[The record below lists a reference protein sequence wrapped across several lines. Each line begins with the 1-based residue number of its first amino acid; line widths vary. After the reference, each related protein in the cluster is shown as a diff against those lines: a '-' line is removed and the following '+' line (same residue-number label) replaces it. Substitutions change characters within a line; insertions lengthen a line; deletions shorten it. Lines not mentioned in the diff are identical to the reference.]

1 VNKSLL
7 EADVTPVE
15 QGKHMNR
22 KEPDHLNLL
31 FDMGE
36 LASIITSGSDIE
48 AFLTGATELVAKHLQ
63 AHVCSIYLFDSRSK
77 ELVLKATRGLKPEA
91 VDRIRMLPGEGLVGQ
106 CFSQDRVLRVGNART
121 SPGFKYFDNAGEEPF
136 NSFLCVPI
144 RRGVVK
150 IGVLVVQQR
159 EMDHFTLLDERA
171 LRTAAT
177 QLAGAIENAR
187 LLMALASE
195 PADPDED
202 ETIAKTFPAFI
213 KGKSDGYGSA
223 FGTIRPSRRKR
234 KAILFEADP
243 SNVTYS
249 LGDFQTAL
257 EKTIDELKALQDK
270 FAASLPESESLIF
283 TAHFMML
290 KDKNFTGKMKTLIE
304 QGLSPVAAIQQVALK
319 YIKVF
324 SDNPNAYMQEKAV
337 DVEDLGIRLLS
348 HLKAVHTPKAADRGT
363 IFVTQDIY
371 PSDMMKL
378 TADGIR
384 GIVLVGGGVTS
395 HVTILARSLSI
406 PLIIADDPVF
416 LDLPDT
422 TRLLLDAG
430 QGNIY
435 INPDDNT
442 LSIFKAKQEAE
453 SRAKAREMQPATY
466 TLDNRRIRLLANIN
480 LLSEIRLARK
490 LKAEGIG
497 LYRTEF
503 PFLIRGGFPSE
514 DEQYFIYKGLFD
526 KTEPGTVTT
535 VRTLDAGGEKVIK
548 HTDFIQEA
556 NPALGL
562 RSIRFSLK
570 YRQIFQAQIKAILRA
585 AHGREKVRLMF
596 PLISSIDEFVAAK
609 QVMAQCIRQME
620 QEGVPHKNDPEVGMM
635 IELPSVLA
643 TIDEFAQLAD
653 FFAIGT
659 NDFIQYMLGAD
670 RGNKLVA
677 EYYIPYHPAVNRGI
691 ATIATAAA
699 GHGIDVSVCGEMAH
713 DPDHIPFL
721 IGVGI
726 TTLSVDPKF
735 LPRVQAT
742 VMETSFSRAKAY
754 AQRLLE
760 QTRVKDAAEVLKT
773 GPGK

>member
-1 VNKSLL
+1 M
-7 EADVTPVE
+7 TPVE

>member
-1 VNKSLL
+1 L

>member
-1 VNKSLL
+1 
-7 EADVTPVE
+7 
-15 QGKHMNR
+15 MNR

-48 AFLTGATELVAKHLQ
+48 AFLTGAGELVAKHLQ
-63 AHVCSIYLFDSRSK
+63 AHVCSIYLFNSRSK

-91 VDRIRMLPGEGLVGQ
+91 VDRVRMLPGEGLVGQ
-106 CFSQDRVLRVGNART
+106 CFSQDQVLRVGNART

-144 RRGVVK
+144 RRGVEK
-150 IGVLVVQQR
+150 IGVLVVQHR
-159 EMDHFTLLDERA
+159 EIDHFTLLDERA

-187 LLMALASE
+187 LLMALAPESTDVNID
-195 PADPDED
+195 AD
-202 ETIAKTFPAFI
+202 TISKKFPAFI
-213 KGKSDGYGSA
+213 KGKSDGYGLAS
-223 FGTIRPSRRKR
+223 GTIRPSRRKR
-234 KAILFEADP
+234 KTILFEADT
-243 SNVTYS
+243 SDITYS
-249 LGDFQTAL
+249 LADFQTAV
-257 EKTIDELKALQDK
+257 EKTTDELKTLQDK

-304 QGLSPVAAIQQVALK
+304 QGTSPVAAIQQVTLK

-348 HLKAVHTPKAADRGT
+348 HLKAVHTPKTPDRGT

-384 GIVLVGGGVTS
+384 GIVLVSGGITS

-422 TRLLLDAG
+422 TRLLLDSG

-442 LSIFKAKQEAE
+442 LDMFKGKQEAE
-453 SRAKAREMQPATY
+453 KRAKAREMLPATY

-480 LLSEIRLARK
+480 LLSEIHLARE

-503 PFLIRGGFPSE
+503 PFLIRSGFPSE
-514 DEQYFIYKGLFD
+514 DEQYLIYKGLFD
-526 KTEPGTVTT
+526 KTEPGSVTT
-535 VRTLDAGGEKVIK
+535 VRTLDAGGDKVIK

-570 YRQIFQAQIKAILRA
+570 YRQIFQTQIRAILRA

-596 PLISSIDEFVAAK
+596 PLISSIDEFLAAK
-609 QVMAQCIRQME
+609 QVMAQCIRQMA
-620 QEGVPHKNDPEVGMM
+620 QEDVAHKSDPEVGIM

-643 TIDEFAQLAD
+643 TIDEFAQLTD
-653 FFAIGT
+653 FFSIGT

-677 EYYIPYHPAVNRGI
+677 EHYIPYHPAVNRGI
-691 ATIATAAA
+691 AKVATAALA
-699 GHGIDVSVCGEMAH
+699 HGIDVSVCGEMAH
-713 DPDHIPFL
+713 DPEHIPFL
-721 IGVGI
+721 LGVGI

-735 LPRVQAT
+735 LPNVQAT
-742 VMETSFSRAKAY
+742 VMETSFSRANAY
-754 AQRLLE
+754 AHRLLA
-760 QTRVKDAAEVLKT
+760 QTRVKDAAAVLKA

>member
-1 VNKSLL
+1 M
-7 EADVTPVE
+7 E
-15 QGKHMNR
+15 QLKESINR

-48 AFLTGATELVAKHLQ
+48 AFLTGATELVAKHLK

-77 ELVLKATRGLKPEA
+77 ALVLRATRGLKPEA
-91 VDRIRMLPGEGLVGQ
+91 VNRVRMLPGEGLVGQ
-106 CFSQDRVLRVGNART
+106 CFSQDRILRVGNART

-159 EMDHFTLLDERA
+159 QMDHFTLLDERA

-195 PADPDED
+195 SDTPGDDPDI
-202 ETIAKTFPAFI
+202 TSNKFPAFI
-213 KGKSDGYGSA
+213 KGKSNGSGMA
-223 FGTIRPSRRKR
+223 IGTIRPSRRRR
-234 KAILFEADP
+234 KAILLEEDT
-243 SNVTYS
+243 SNITYS
-249 LGDFQTAL
+249 LADFQTAV
-257 EKTIDELKALQDK
+257 EKTIDELKDLQDK

-290 KDKNFTGKMKTLIE
+290 KDKNFTGKMKSLVE
-304 QGLSPVAAIQQVALK
+304 QGLSPVAAIQQVTQK

-324 SDNPNAYMQEKAV
+324 SDSPHAYMQEKAV

-348 HLKAVHTPKAADRGT
+348 HLKTVHAPRAVDRGT

-371 PSDMMKL
+371 PSDMLKL

-384 GIVLVGGGVTS
+384 GIVLVSGGVTS
-395 HVTILARSLSI
+395 HVAILARSLSI

-442 LSIFKAKQEAE
+442 LSIFKANQEVE
-453 SRAKAREMQPATY
+453 NRAKARQMKPVTY

-480 LLSEIRLARK
+480 LLSEIDMARE

-503 PFLIRGGFPSE
+503 PFLIRSGFPSE
-514 DEQYFIYKGLFD
+514 DEQYLIYKGLFD

-548 HTDFIQEA
+548 HADFIQEA

-570 YRQIFQAQIKAILRA
+570 YRQIFQTQIKAILRA

-596 PLISSIDEFVAAK
+596 PLICSIDEFLEAK
-609 QVMAQCIRQME
+609 QIVAQCVRQME
-620 QEGVPHKNDPEVGMM
+620 IEGVSHKNDPELGLM

-643 TIDEFAQLAD
+643 TIDEFAELTD

-670 RGNKLVA
+670 RSNKLVA
-677 EYYIPYHPAVNRGI
+677 DHYIPYHPAVNRGI
-691 ATIATAAA
+691 AKIAEAAT

-735 LPRVQAT
+735 LPRVQTA
-742 VMETSFSRAKAY
+742 VMETRFSTARDY
-754 AQRLLE
+754 ARRLLD
-760 QTRVKDAAEVLKT
+760 QTRVKDAADVFNT
-773 GPGK
+773 RPGKCSPAEKQPSS

>member
-1 VNKSLL
+1 M

>member
-1 VNKSLL
+1 GRRDTCGARKS
-7 EADVTPVE
+7 
-15 QGKHMNR
+15 MNR
-22 KEPDHLNLL
+22 KEPDPLNLL

-48 AFLTGATELVAKHLQ
+48 AFLTGATELVANHLQ

-249 LGDFQTAL
+249 LGDFQTAV

-416 LDLPDT
+416 LDLPNT

-453 SRAKAREMQPATY
+453 SRAKAREMQPASY

>member
-1 VNKSLL
+1 
-7 EADVTPVE
+7 
-15 QGKHMNR
+15 MNR
-22 KEPDHLNLL
+22 KKPDHLNLL

-48 AFLTGATELVAKHLQ
+48 AFLTGASELVAKHLQ
-63 AHVCSIYLFDSRSK
+63 AHVCSIYLFDTRSRD
-77 ELVLKATRGLKPEA
+77 LVLKATRGLKPEA

-106 CFSQDRVLRVGNART
+106 CFSQDQVLRVGNARI
-121 SPGFKYFDNAGEEPF
+121 SPGFKYFDNAGEDPF

-150 IGVLVVQQR
+150 IGVLVVQHR

-177 QLAGAIENAR
+177 QLAGAVENAR
-187 LLMALASE
+187 LLIALE
-195 PADPDED
+195 PDPTDIDEN
-202 ETIAKTFPAFI
+202 EGTISKKFPTYI
-213 KGKSDGYGSA
+213 KGKSDGYGLA

-234 KAILFEADP
+234 KAILFEADT
-243 SNVTYS
+243 SNATYS
-249 LGDFQTAL
+249 LADFQTAV

-290 KDKNFTGKMKTLIE
+290 KDKNFTGKMKALIE
-304 QGLSPVAAIQQVALK
+304 QGISPVAAIQQVVLK

-348 HLKAVHTPKAADRGT
+348 HLKAVHTPKAPDRGT

-416 LDLPDT
+416 IDLPDT

-442 LSIFKAKQEAE
+442 LSIFQGKQEAE
-453 SRAKAREMQPATY
+453 NRAKAREMLPATY

-480 LLSEIRLARK
+480 LLSEIHLARE

-503 PFLIRGGFPSE
+503 PFLIRSEFPSE
-514 DEQYFIYKGLFD
+514 DEQYLIYKGLFD

-535 VRTLDAGGEKVIK
+535 VRTLDAGGDKVIK
-548 HTDFIQEA
+548 DTDFIQEA

-570 YRQIFQAQIKAILRA
+570 HRQIFRAQIKAILRA

-596 PLISSIDEFVAAK
+596 PLISSIDEFLAAK
-609 QVMAQCIRQME
+609 QVMAQCISQLE
-620 QEGVPHKNDPEVGMM
+620 QEGVAHKNDPEIGMM

-643 TIDEFAQLAD
+643 TIDEFAELAD
-653 FFAIGT
+653 FFSIGT

-677 EYYIPYHPAVNRGI
+677 EHYISYHPAVNRGI
-691 ATIATAAA
+691 ARIAAA
-699 GHGIDVSVCGEMAH
+699 AADHGIDVSVCGEMAH
-713 DPDHIPFL
+713 APDHIPFL

-726 TTLSVDPKF
+726 TSLSVDPKF
-735 LPRVQAT
+735 LPTVQAA
-742 VMETSFSRAKAY
+742 VMETSFSLASTY
-754 AQRLLE
+754 ARRLLD
-760 QTRVKDAAEVLKT
+760 QTQVKYAAEVLKA
-773 GPGK
+773 GPGKC